1 MKFNKFLPES
11 VAFLKVITAWI
22 LYFEFYMKICAQSF
36 CTVLLKLMFNA
47 IHVAAI
53 EYTELN

>member
-1 MKFNKFLPES
+1 
-11 VAFLKVITAWI
+11 
-22 LYFEFYMKICAQSF
+22 MKIYAQSF